1 MMHKVLQGRLQQYI
15 NQEFPM
21 LKLDLE
27 KSVEP
32 EIKLPTSTGG
42 EKKQGS
48 SRKTST
54 SDLDY
59 AKGFDCVDDN
69 KLWEILEKM
78 QIPDSF
84 LQRNL

>member
-1 MMHKVLQGRLQQYI
+1 
-15 NQEFPM
+15 M

-27 KSVEP
+27 KAEEP
-32 EIKLPTSTGG
+32 VIKLSASIGS
-42 EKKQGS
+42 EKKQRS

-69 KLWEILEKM
+69 KLWEIPGKM
-78 QIPDSF
+78 QIPDLFSC
-84 LQRNL
+84 LLRNL

>member
-1 MMHKVLQGRLQQYI
+1 
-15 NQEFPM
+15 M

-27 KSVEP
+27 KSEEP
-32 EIKLPTSTGG
+32 EVKLPTYIGS
-42 EKKQGS
+42 EKKQWS
-48 SRKTST
+48 SRKAST